1 MLKKLFAPVDLTKG
15 NIYQVILIFM
25 LPIFISYIF
34 QQIYTLTDAIIV
46 GQSLTASEVNGIN
59 DVGSLT
65 YIVLQFAFGCSAG
78 FSVISSTKQGKHDPD
93 GVRKSFLAQIIL
105 CVIISIILTIISVA
119 LIDPMLSLVNL
130 SAATGGATY
139 EAAKTYILIIFLGT
153 ICQVAYNQV
162 CSLLRSIGDS
172 ITPLL
177 FLIASSI
184 LHIALACLFIM
195 VFHMGVAGAGIAT
208 IISQGVSAALCYIY
222 SFIKYP
228 FLRFKKEDFNL
239 GWKFYFEHLKL
250 GIPLALQ
257 YSILGIGLITLQST
271 IVKFDTTLSGVVLD
285 SGPAQL
291 AYGASNKVQTFL
303 MTPLNALGTAMLSF
317 CGQNLGAR
325 YITRIK
331 KGLKASMIL
340 LMIMYVFL
348 LSIALLLLI
357 DNTFMKIF
365 YPESNINEKNAYL
378 GRISL
383 LCTVPFFPLVGTLY
397 IMRCSLQGLEKPI
410 IPFVGGIAELLARTL
425 TCLFAPLAFCD
436 QISAELDLYANP
448 GPFIMTCMAD
458 PIAWLSAVIVL
469 VGGFILSLKSLNKLE
484 NKEELTLGE
493 KETN

>member
-1 MLKKLFAPVDLTKG
+1 MKSSFLTKTKKLFEPVDLTKG
-15 NIYQVILIFM
+15 KPYKQILIFM

-177 FLIASSI
+177 FLIASSV

-331 KGLKASMIL
+331 KGLKASIIL

-348 LSIALLLLI
+348 L
-357 DNTFMKIF
+357 
-365 YPESNINEKNAYL
+365 
-378 GRISL
+378 SL

-425 TCLFAPLAFCD
+425 TCLFAPLAFCN
-436 QISAELDLYANP
+436 QISAELDLYSNP